1 MASNDLVNFF
11 NLMFDKRQAFD
22 IAEGILQDKRGLTGR
37 VSFVGNPVSQ
47 PVFIMGSAKD
57 VSVGNRCLCVR
68 PKTSAKWI
76 VLGSFGTAQTGYLP
90 QRSPED
96 GYEIYPPNNLT
107 AESIIPG
114 CCLWHWDSPPEKPI
128 VFEIQ
133 TNTTAVESGA
143 VTQIRTRGSYFIID
157 SEDNLFIRVRSI
169 TSAYSFSSWSDW
181 VECAPGSGSGGGTGT
196 VTSVALSLPGELA
209 VAGSPITTSGTF
221 TVTWNT
227 QVANKIFAGPASG
240 GDSVPTFRDQVLNDS
255 PAISSQRVV
264 GRHTAGTGHFEELAL
279 GLGLYIA
286 ASTLY
291 ASGLGG
297 TVTSVDMTVP
307 AEFIV
312 TGNPVTNSGTFA
324 VTKATQSA
332 NTVWS
337 GPTTGSAAAPAF
349 RALVGSDLP
358 MEAIQDMIAAFV
370 AQGANITITYDD
382 SGNTLTFAV
391 SGLSHTDI
399 SDFTESTQDV
409 VGAFVT
415 AGSNISATYNDVANT
430 LTIGFT
436 GSLTASQISDFT
448 EAAQDAIGGLI
459 VGGTNISATY
469 SDAGNTLTIA
479 FTGTLATTVLTGVLQ
494 AAQFPALTGDVT
506 TVAGALATTLATVN
520 SNVGSFTNASF
531 TVNAKGLITAASSGA
546 GPSSDATLLEMIW
559 IGGF

>member
-76 VLGSFGTAQTGYLP
+76 VLGSFGTSQIGYLP

-96 GYEIYPPNNLT
+96 GYEIYPPDNLT

-143 VTQIRTRGSYFIID
+143 VTELKTRGSYYIVD

-169 TSAYSFSSWSDW
+169 TSTYNKSSWSDW
-181 VECAPGSGSGGGTGT
+181 VECGPGTGSGGGTGT

-227 QVANKIFAGPASG
+227 ETANTIFA
-240 GDSVPTFRDQVLNDS
+240 
-255 PAISSQRVV
+255 
-264 GRHTAGTGHFEELAL
+264 
-279 GLGLYIA
+279 
-286 ASTLY
+286 
-291 ASGLGG
+291 
-297 TVTSVDMTVP
+297 
-307 AEFIV
+307 
-312 TGNPVTNSGTFA
+312 
-324 VTKATQSA
+324 
-332 NTVWS
+332 

-349 RALVGSDLP
+349 RALVGNDLP

-370 AQGANITITYDD
+370 AEGANIDITYNDG
-382 SGNTLTFAV
+382 SNTLSFAV
-391 SGLSHTDI
+391 TGLSHTDI
-399 SDFTESTQDV
+399 SDFTEATQDV

-415 AGSNISATYNDVANT
+415 NGANISC
-430 LTIGFT
+430 
-436 GSLTASQISDFT
+436 
-448 EAAQDAIGGLI
+448 
-459 VGGTNISATY
+459 TY

-479 FTGTLATTVLTGVLQ
+479 FTGTLATTVLTGILQ

-506 TVAGALATTLATVN
+506 TVVGALATTLATVN
-520 SNVGSFTNASF
+520 SNIGSFTFTNV
-531 TVNAKGLITAASSGA
+531 TVNAKGLITAASSSQLAVNHLLGRHTVGTGDIESIA
-546 GPSSDATLLEMIW
+546 LGTGLYIVADTLYASGGSSSTPSTDATLLEMIW